1 MSASTRV
8 AVMAVALA
16 VLLGLPAFAAAQA
29 PPPAPPRLPAFD
41 QGRVY
46 SREADFA
53 RAIAP
58 YQAAIAANPR
68 NARAHYWLGVAYLYV
83 YRQHRGG
90 MAPYAAGFLPRATAS
105 LRQAVQLDPNFIP
118 AYMVLHDAFFL
129 ADNQEEAAKV
139 VAEIAKRT
147 TPAGLPYTLP

>member
-1 MSASTRV
+1 MTASRA

-16 VLLGLPAFAAAQA
+16 VLLGLPALAAAQQ
-29 PPPAPPRLPAFD
+29 PQPAPPRLPAFD

-46 SREADFA
+46 SREADFQ

-58 YQAAIAANPR
+58 YLAAIAANPR
-68 NARAHYWLGVAYLYV
+68 NARAHYWLGVAYLYA

-90 MAPYAAGFLPRATAS
+90 MAPYAAGFLPRATTS

-118 AYMVLHDAFFL
+118 AYLVLHDALVL
-129 ADNQEEAAKV
+129 AGNQEEAAKV